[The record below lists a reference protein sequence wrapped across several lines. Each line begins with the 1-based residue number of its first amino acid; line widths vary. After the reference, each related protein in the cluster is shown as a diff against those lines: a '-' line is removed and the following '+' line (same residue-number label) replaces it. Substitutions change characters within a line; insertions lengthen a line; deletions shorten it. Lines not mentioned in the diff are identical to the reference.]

1 MILISGINFNF
12 VGRGPAFSVLET
24 IYEVDDEDDD
34 EDDDDDEL
42 EEEEVSREWGH
53 TMYQSTPAYDD
64 SVDDDQ
70 VYDADS
76 IYDGTYSKMHY
87 FISLN

>member
-1 MILISGINFNF
+1 MIFKF

-24 IYEVDDEDDD
+24 IHEVDD

-42 EEEEVSREWGH
+42 EEEQFSREWGH
-53 TMYQSTPAYDD
+53 TMYQSAPTYED
-64 SVDDDQ
+64 SVDDDE

-76 IYDGTYSKMHY
+76 IYDGT
-87 FISLN
+87 